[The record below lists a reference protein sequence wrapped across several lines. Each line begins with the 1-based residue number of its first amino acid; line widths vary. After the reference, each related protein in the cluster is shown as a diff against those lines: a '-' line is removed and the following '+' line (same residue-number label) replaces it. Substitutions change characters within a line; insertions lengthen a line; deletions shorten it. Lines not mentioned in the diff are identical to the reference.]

1 MTDDTAPTN
10 SNLAAADAPTR
21 GAATTQNNP
30 DLHPAPRADTT
41 FRASRQ
47 VTPEAA
53 QEHFAAVA
61 GDADADLIDAKA
73 AVTWRALRYRF
84 PRYERW
90 CEATARMP
98 LPCSAEQLRDYVRQ
112 LIAERLSPSSIAVYV
127 SAVATVARL
136 RSSFADRRLVGEHMK
151 AARRRHGP
159 PRRAPPA
166 RGADVADV
174 FTLCD
179 PANIRD
185 ARDAVVFALGFGL
198 AARASELVGLDLERA
213 GSVERGATGVLQI
226 GAGDIVVRWH
236 RTKAAQE
243 REVELRIPDS
253 DMPEVREWLTRWLAL
268 AAIAPGSPLLRPL
281 TKHHTVVPAR
291 LSGAAVSSIV
301 RARVEQLEVARG
313 VAPAEARD
321 RAARFSS
328 HSLRR
333 GFCTTAAEAGV
344 PLNMIRQRSR
354 HADDGM
360 VARYVGEAQERSA
373 SGLANLLSTKGTR
386 T

>member
-1 MTDDTAPTN
+1 MNTERTDDSTN
-10 SNLAAADAPTR
+10 TELATPHT
-21 GAATTQNNP
+21 GAETTPDNS
-30 DLHPAPRADTT
+30 DLHLTPRVDTT

-53 QEHFAAVA
+53 QAHFAVVA
-61 GDADADLIDAKA
+61 PGADGDLIDGKA
-73 AVTWRALRYRF
+73 NATWRALRYRW

-90 CEATARMP
+90 CEATGRRP
-98 LPCSAEQLRDYVRQ
+98 LPCDAEQLRDFVREM
-112 LIAERLSPSSIAVYV
+112 IAARLAPSSIAAYV
-127 SAVATVARL
+127 AGVCTVARL

-159 PRRAPPA
+159 PRRARPA
-166 RGADVADV
+166 RGADIADL
-174 FTLCD
+174 FALLD
-179 PANIRD
+179 PTNIRD
-185 ARDAVVFALGFGL
+185 VRDAVVFALGFGL

-213 GSVERGATGVLQI
+213 GSFERGATGVLQI
-226 GAGDIVVRWH
+226 GADGIVVRWH

-243 REVELRIPDS
+243 REVELSIPDR
-253 DMPEVREWLTRWLAL
+253 DMPEAREWLTRWITLAT
-268 AAIAPGSPLLRPL
+268 IAPGSPLLRPL
-281 TKHHTVVPAR
+281 TRHHTAVAAR
-291 LSGAAVSSIV
+291 LSGATISTIV
-301 RARVEQLEVARG
+301 RVRVEQLEIARG

-333 GFCTTAAEAGV
+333 GFCTTAAEAGT
-344 PLNMIRQRSR
+344 PLNVIRERSR

-360 VARYVGEAQERSA
+360 VARYVGEAQQRSA
-373 SGLANLLSTKGTR
+373 SGLAGLLPTKGTS